1 MTNVNFETVCL
12 RLLIKGL
19 TVPVRL
25 WMLSIAYY
33 YVLSL
38 QFFSLYLV
46 FGL

>member
-1 MTNVNFETVCL
+1 MTNVNFETVCF

-19 TVPVRL
+19 IVLVRL

-33 YVLSL
+33 YGLSL